1 MRVDQLSEAEILER
15 IVPILPSG
23 NFTTLGSGD
32 DAAIVQA
39 PGGQFVVTTDVLVED
54 VHFRREWSSGFEVGE
69 RAVAQNLSD
78 VNAMGAT
85 VTAIV
90 VAMVVPGDLEVSW
103 LEDFASGLAAG
114 LYPSG
119 AGVVGGDLSI
129 GEKLVISIT
138 AHGTLAARPLR
149 RDGAR
154 PGDTVAIAGN
164 LGQSAAGLAALSTG
178 AVSGALRGVD
188 VPYPFTRPVE
198 LYRIP
203 EPPLEAGPLA
213 AARGA
218 TAMMDLSDGLVRD
231 AGRMAKASGVT
242 IDLSRYGLQE
252 KAEEL
257 SAAAQALGVDPY
269 DLLLFGGEDHGLL
282 VTFPPYVLVTAPFFP
297 VGTVSERTPGLPQR
311 ERALVTLDGRPVEG
325 KGFDHFS
332 RR

>member
-23 NFTTLGSGD
+23 DFTTLGSGD

-54 VHFRREWSSGFEVGE
+54 VGE

-85 VTAIV
+85 ATAIV
-90 VAMVVPGDLEVSW
+90 VAMVIPGDLQVSW

-119 AGVVGGDLSI
+119 AGVVGGDLSL

-138 AHGTLAARPLR
+138 AHGTLAHRPLQR
-149 RDGAR
+149 SGAR

-213 AARGA
+213 ATRGA

-231 AGRMAKASGVT
+231 AKRMAKASGVS

-257 SAAAQALGVDPY
+257 SAVAQALGVDPY
-269 DLLLFGGEDHGLL
+269 EWLLFGGEDHGLL

-297 VGTVSERTPGLPQR
+297 VGTVSEPGR
-311 ERALVTLDGRPVEG
+311 ERALVTLDGRPIEG
-325 KGFDHFS
+325 EGFDHFAQ
-332 RR
+332 